1 MKRIKITYACLL
13 SLVCSLSYGQV
24 NDHLSVDKTE
34 MASEKQNGFDKISW
48 KTEHTTQEI
57 GKPELPVY
65 RVSYILPVDAV
76 VTGVTFK
83 NKNKQKLDGSYY
95 LYPVQEPIPTD
106 NSKEVKFSAPDNKIY
121 ESNTPYPNKLYDIES
136 NRFLQGYHI
145 VTLLIYPFEYIP
157 KSRTLNY
164 YKELDYTIQYT
175 LGGNTAEI
183 KPLTQTVL
191 RAEKCKNFVKSL
203 VQNTDAVDVFGS
215 NALSIRNGK
224 KTIQKNSGT
233 QKVKA
238 LSVVDEIVPD
248 YIIITCDSLK
258 STFQTLADWKTK
270 KGVFTIIKTTE
281 EIASA
286 YSGIDLAEK
295 VRKYIID
302 AYSKWGAGLYVLLG
316 GDTNIVPA
324 RMVLGDNGVL
334 RPSDRYFASYKGT
347 WNDSKDDVYLGSGD
361 IMNKDIGVIL
371 GRAPVENKKEA
382 IVFDKKVISYE
393 KADSIP
399 SASLNYFNNYLF
411 LDEYLGSTNGI
422 LNGGYQEIIQTNNNT
437 YLPNNIIPKY
447 IYDNHSCS
455 NIAPYSSTDCVT
467 GDMELNKNNF
477 LSCLNAGANLI
488 PNGGKFHFIYGMD
501 HCSPYN
507 IGASSI
513 DKKESLSRD
522 DLSNLNNGNYYQ
534 IFMSSGCEP
543 ADFSEDCVAERYLNN
558 PNGGGVAF
566 VGNSDQGHGSDTY
579 QCKDF
584 FAALHKTTY
593 SVGIGSFDIG
603 SVFQNVVFKADYFA
617 YSKDRDLANKRLHLL
632 GDPEMQ
638 VWTSTPQTLNVSISQ
653 PSILLG
659 NQTDTITLSNLALNV
674 KAMIC
679 IQKGTEIYVTQEVT
693 GNGDTLHIPI
703 NFTVD
708 TPGIV
713 NVTVTAHNFLPNEKT
728 ITANQTPAPNLYIST
743 VDFGDGIVQ
752 GLGIGNGDGKNDAGE
767 TISLGLGIKNTG
779 VNQAN
784 GVSATLSCSSPYIN
798 ILNNQATLGALA
810 SGVTTT
816 GVFSY
821 KIDSLAPER
830 STNDTIPVWFSL
842 AINDVNN
849 VVWKDTFNIDIFKT
863 QIKQGNK
870 PIVYTSNSNLTIEAN
885 DTVRFNI
892 ELKNIGKSEA
902 SGIKAT
908 LTANSNSIKTGS
920 CSATPRLYPVIG
932 YNEVK
937 LNTIPFEF
945 VASSSYSGGTI
956 NLKLKVENDFGKIW
970 NFDFNLDKPSKVAGL
985 DVASADSTE
994 IELKWNYLS
1003 TNWGYNV
1010 YRCNVDMATGN
1021 PVGSYVKVNTDSIN
1035 YDYFVDKNLNKL
1047 TKYLYKVSAISKSG
1061 NEGLLSD
1068 SLSASTSLGKLKS
1081 PLSLEFGAILGGI
1094 TAVDINNDGNKEIFG
1109 AEKYG
1114 YVLGVDNTG
1123 KELYNIDGNVTT
1135 QGAFVKLQSEVF
1147 ATPAIGDLFNDG
1159 QLYMVEASRNG
1170 SPNKL
1175 FCFKI
1180 NASSAPTLFWSKD
1193 IPDGNYRG
1201 SILSNINNSPDGSL
1215 EVVTLCENRQI
1226 VIHDAN
1232 SNLLTTIGTPGSIY
1246 GAIAVA
1252 DLDGNGYK
1260 EIIMANGTGI
1270 YIWNYDG
1277 SSYKGI
1283 NGAFYTNPSGAIF
1296 NNYVLVCDI
1305 DNKATK
1311 EIIATTSN
1319 KVYAI
1324 RTDTVGNTLVAN
1336 WNQPYTINGDGFM
1349 SVGDLN
1355 HDGKIE
1361 VVTLGSNAVTVLDN
1375 QGNILKSETIT
1386 NLNPTG
1392 NPILADVDKESDI
1405 EIVFGSTSGVNLNV
1419 FGYKLIKC
1427 DTIYH
1432 LEKALGFPLKTHA
1445 AANSTPTIS
1454 DINNDG
1460 RNEIALGVD
1469 LWMYLWKS
1477 NGKANNI
1484 EWGSFFHDQYNTA
1497 EYTRNCNSTSIESNE
1512 TWTSNHD
1519 FCGDLIVKSGTL
1531 TINNT
1536 NLTMGSST
1544 TITVMSGASLII
1556 DDANV
1561 LNANIRALSG
1571 SAVTIKNNGSI
1582 KLRSNG
1588 DFYTETGTVVDIPYG
1603 SVEN

>member
-1 MKRIKITYACLL
+1 MKRIKIIYACLL

-65 RVSYILPVDAV
+65 RVSYVLPVDAV

-83 NKNKQKLDGSYY
+83 KKNKQKLDGSFY
-95 LYPVQEPIPTD
+95 LYPAQEQIYTD
-106 NSKEVKFSAPDNKIY
+106 NSKDVKFTVPDSKVY
-121 ESNTPYPNKLYDIES
+121 ELNQPYPNKMYEIES
-136 NRFLQGYHI
+136 DRFLQGYHI

-164 YKELDYTIQYT
+164 YTELDYTIQYT
-175 LGGNTAEI
+175 LGGNVDEI
-183 KPLTQTVL
+183 RPLTQTIL
-191 RAEKCKNFVKSL
+191 RAEQCKDFVKSL
-203 VQNTDAVDVFGS
+203 VQNTEDVDIFGS
-215 NALSIRNGK
+215 NALSIRDGK
-224 KTIQKNSGT
+224 KTIQKSSGT
-233 QKVKA
+233 QKAKA
-238 LSVVDEIVPD
+238 LSVIDEIVPE

-258 STFQTLADWKTK
+258 STFQTLADWKSK
-270 KGVFTIIKTTE
+270 KGIFTIIKTTE

-302 AYSKWGAGLYVLLG
+302 AYSKWGAGLYILLG

-324 RMVLGDNGVL
+324 RMVLGDYGIL
-334 RPSDRYFASYKGT
+334 RPADRYYASYKGT
-347 WNDSKDDVYLGSGD
+347 WNNNGDNVYLGTGD
-361 IMNKDIGVIL
+361 AMTTDIGVIL

-382 IVFDKKVISYE
+382 VVFNKKVISYE

-399 SASLNYFNNYLF
+399 SAHLNYFNNYLF
-411 LDEYLGSTNGI
+411 LDEYLAPMCSNSHKTIKTIG
-422 LNGGYQEIIQTNNNT
+422 NN
-437 YLPNNIIPKY
+437 LPNIYPKY
-447 IYDNHSCS
+447 IFDNSDWS
-455 NIAPYSSTDCVT
+455 RTDCYSGTTNSTT
-467 GDMELNKNNF
+467 GDLELNKSNF
-477 LSCLNAGANLI
+477 LSCLNTGANLI
-488 PNGGKFHFIYGMD
+488 GSNEKFHFIYAM
-501 HCSPYN
+501 HHSSPFN
-507 IGASSI
+507 MGTSSI
-513 DKKESLSRD
+513 DKQESLTRYDMSQ
-522 DLSNLNNGNYYQ
+522 LTNGNYYQ

-543 ADFSEDCVAERYLNN
+543 VDFSQDCIAERYLNN
-558 PNGGGVAF
+558 PKGGGVAF
-566 VGNSDQGHGSDTY
+566 IGNSDQGHGGDSY
-579 QCKDF
+579 QCEDF
-584 FAALHKTTY
+584 FVALYNNGLYH
-593 SVGIGSFDIG
+593 IGSA
-603 SVFQNVVFKADYFA
+603 FQSMLFKADYYA
-617 YSKDRDLANKRLHLL
+617 YNVDRDLANKRLHLL

-638 VWTSTPQTLNVSISQ
+638 VWTNTPQALSVSVSQ

-659 NQTDTITLSNLALNV
+659 NQTDTITLSNLPLNV

-679 IQKGTEIYVTQEVT
+679 IQKGTEVFTTQKVT
-693 GNGDTLHIPI
+693 GTGSTLKIPV

-708 TPGIV
+708 TPGTV

-752 GLGIGNGDGKNDAGE
+752 GSGIGNGDGKNDAGE

-784 GVSATLSCSSPYIN
+784 GVSAMLSCSSSYIH
-798 ILNNQATLGALA
+798 ILNNQATLGSLA

-849 VVWKDTFNIDIFKT
+849 VVWKDTFNIDIFNT

-892 ELKNIGKSEA
+892 ELKNIGKSQT

-908 LTANSNSIKTGS
+908 LIPNSTYIKTGS

-1068 SLSASTSLGKLKS
+1068 PLSASTSLSNTKS

-1180 NASSAPTLFWSKD
+1180 NASSAPTLFWSKE
-1193 IPDGNYRG
+1193 IPNGNYRG
-1201 SILSNINNSPDGSL
+1201 SILSNIDNSSDGSL

-1232 SNLLTTIGTPGSIY
+1232 GNLLTTIGTPGGFY
-1246 GAIAVA
+1246 AGAIAVA

-1283 NGAFYTNPSGAIF
+1283 NGAFYTNPSGATF

-1336 WNQPYTINGDGFM
+1336 WNQPTSVNGDGFM

-1361 VVTLGSNAVTVLDN
+1361 VVTLGSNTVTVFDN
-1375 QGNILKSETIT
+1375 QGNILKSETIA
-1386 NLNPTG
+1386 NLVPTG
-1392 NPILADVDKESDI
+1392 NPILADVDDESDI
-1405 EIVFGSTSGVNLNV
+1405 EIIFGSTSGVNLNI
-1419 FGYKLIKC
+1419 FGYKLIK
-1427 DTIYH
+1427 DGTSYH
-1432 LEKALGFPLKTHA
+1432 LEKALGFPLKTNA

-1460 RNEIALGVD
+1460 KNEIALGVD

-1519 FCGDLIVKSGTL
+1519 FCGDLIVKTGTL
-1531 TINNT
+1531 TISNS

-1571 SAVTIKNNGSI
+1571 SSVTIKNNGSI
-1582 KLRSNG
+1582 KLRSNAE
-1588 DFYTETGTVVDIPYG
+1588 FYTETGTVVDIPYG